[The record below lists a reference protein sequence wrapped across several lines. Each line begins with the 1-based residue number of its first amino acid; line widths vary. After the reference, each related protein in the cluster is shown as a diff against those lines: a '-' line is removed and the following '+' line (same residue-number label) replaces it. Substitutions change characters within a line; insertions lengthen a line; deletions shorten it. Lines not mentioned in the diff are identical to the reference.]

1 MMSGMRF
8 AVNYSTKLAELVK
21 AGKLEFDLFKC
32 PEWDGLLK
40 AAIAVKPVYLHLDI
54 TVGRDEVQKLD
65 FEKLRKLLTET
76 HTPHVNCHLAGMPE
90 LKVGNKADRNK
101 LLKQWIKEIEVLK
114 QEFAGY
120 PVISENLPFEPLIP
134 EYQLASDLKLISE
147 AIIETDTGLLLDISH
162 ARITADT
169 LGIDYQD
176 YIENLPLD
184 RLHEVHITGVCRYH
198 GFLEDHFEMQP
209 HDWPSAKWAA
219 ERIRLGAWRE
229 PEIVAFEYGGVGEW
243 FSWRTETWALEEQ
256 VPRLF
261 KMFGWEK

>member
-1 MMSGMRF
+1 MIF
-8 AVNYSTKLAELVK
+8 AVNYSTKLAELLK
-21 AGKLEFDLFKC
+21 DGKVDFDLFKC

-40 AAIAVKPVYLHLDI
+40 AATAVKPVYLHLDI
-54 TVGRDEVQKLD
+54 ALGRDQIHKLD
-65 FEKLRKLLTET
+65 FDRLKRMLIET
-76 HTPHVNCHLAGMPE
+76 GTPHVNCHLAGTPE
-90 LKVGNKADRNK
+90 LKIANKTDRKK

-114 QEFAGY
+114 KEFAGY
-120 PVISENLPFEPLIP
+120 PVISENLPFEPPIP
-134 EYQLASDLKLISE
+134 EYHLASDADLIRQ

-169 LGIDYQD
+169 LGINYQD
-176 YIENLPLD
+176 YVEKLPLD
-184 RLHEVHITGVCRYH
+184 RLHEVHITGLRRYH

-209 HDWPSAKWAA
+209 EDWPSTEWAA
-219 ERIRLGAWRE
+219 DQIRLGAWRE

-261 KMFGWEK
+261 KLFGGNN

>member
-1 MMSGMRF
+1 
-8 AVNYSTKLAELVK
+8 
-21 AGKLEFDLFKC
+21 
-32 PEWDGLLK
+32 
-40 AAIAVKPVYLHLDI
+40 
-54 TVGRDEVQKLD
+54 
-65 FEKLRKLLTET
+65 
-76 HTPHVNCHLAGMPE
+76 
-90 LKVGNKADRNK
+90 VGNKADRNK

-134 EYQLASDLKLISE
+134 EYHLSSDPKLISE

-162 ARITADT
+162 ARITSDT
-169 LGIDYQD
+169 LGIDYQE
-176 YIENLPLD
+176 YIEKLPLD
-184 RLHEVHITGVCRYH
+184 RLHEVHITGVRRYH

-209 HDWPSAKWAA
+209 EDWPSAEWAA

-243 FSWRTETWALEEQ
+243 FSWRTDSWALEEQ

-261 KMFGWEK
+261 KMFGG

>member
-1 MMSGMRF
+1 MRF

-21 AGKLEFDLFKC
+21 ASKLDLDLFKC
-32 PEWDGLLK
+32 PEWVGLLK
-40 AAIAVKPVYLHLDI
+40 AAMAIKPVYLHLDI
-54 TVGRDEVQKLD
+54 SVGRGQLTKLD
-65 FEKLRKLLTET
+65 FDRLRQLLAET
-76 HTPHVNCHLAGMPE
+76 DTPHVNCHLAGTPD
-90 LKVGNKADRNK
+90 LKVGNKTDRNK
-101 LLKQWIKEIEVLK
+101 LLKKWIKEIEVLK

-134 EYQLASDLKLISE
+134 EYHLSSDPKLISE

-169 LGIDYQD
+169 LGIDYQE
-176 YIENLPLD
+176 YIEKLPLD
-184 RLHEVHITGVCRYH
+184 RLQELHITGVRRYH

-209 HDWPSAKWAA
+209 EDWLSTEWAA
-219 ERIRLGAWRE
+219 EQIRLGAWRE
-229 PEIVAFEYGGVGEW
+229 PDLVAFEYGGVGEW

-261 KMFGWEK
+261 KLFGG